1 MLLYLCL
8 HGEISNFPV
17 RKYQIIIEFCHS
29 MAMFLLLFSLT
40 LLDKPQTRLPESAPD
55 LSVLATRRPRCRAS
69 RIQDVR
75 PGAEISVIR
84 TAALHLGAGSVRVG
98 GVEVAL
104 AHILYSRDIVAQSV
118 FPAKPVKAILLIC
131 LQVPKSLSS
140 HLCAS
145 V

>member
-1 MLLYLCL
+1 
-8 HGEISNFPV
+8 
-17 RKYQIIIEFCHS
+17 
-29 MAMFLLLFSLT
+29 MFLLLFSLT
-40 LLDKPQTRLPESAPD
+40 LLDKPKTGFPESAPD

-69 RIQDVR
+69 RIQYVR

-104 AHILYSRDIVAQSV
+104 AHILYPRDIVAQSV
-118 FPAKPVKAILLIC
+118 LPAKPVKAVLLIC
-131 LQVPKSLSS
+131 LQVPTSLSS